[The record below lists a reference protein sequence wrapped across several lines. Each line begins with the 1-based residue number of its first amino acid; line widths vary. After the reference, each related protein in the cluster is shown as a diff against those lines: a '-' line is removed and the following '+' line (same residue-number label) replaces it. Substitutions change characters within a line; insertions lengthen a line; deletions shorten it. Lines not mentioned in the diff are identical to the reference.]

1 MRKATQARVPDEGSD
16 AQLLAR
22 LAAGDHVAF
31 EALMRRHNQ
40 RLFRV
45 ARALLRDDQE
55 AEDAVQEAY
64 LSAYRHA
71 ASFRG
76 DAQVSTWLSRIV
88 VNGCLMRLRQ
98 RRSHP
103 VLVPFPPGAIED
115 APAVDGPMHEEGE
128 PQYRDV
134 LRAEVRRL
142 LERRIDELP
151 PIFRAVFVM
160 REVEDMTG
168 QEVADALS
176 LPVAT
181 VRTRLFR
188 ARAML
193 RASLERDMD
202 TAAGNV
208 FAFAGDRCDRIV
220 ATVLAR
226 VAAGDVGVDPG
237 DEPA

>member
-1 MRKATQARVPDEGSD
+1 
-16 AQLLAR
+16 
-22 LAAGDHVAF
+22 
-31 EALMRRHNQ
+31 
-40 RLFRV
+40 
-45 ARALLRDDQE
+45 
-55 AEDAVQEAY
+55 
-64 LSAYRHA
+64 
-71 ASFRG
+71 
-76 DAQVSTWLSRIV
+76 
-88 VNGCLMRLRQ
+88 MRLRQ